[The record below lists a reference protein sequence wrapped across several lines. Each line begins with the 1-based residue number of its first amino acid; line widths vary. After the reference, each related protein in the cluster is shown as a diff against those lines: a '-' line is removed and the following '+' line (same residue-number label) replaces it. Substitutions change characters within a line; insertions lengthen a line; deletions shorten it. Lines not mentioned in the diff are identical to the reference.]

1 MWEDDDGGLVEFWLS
16 LVCNWLLKLQDAYDQ
31 DKERGLIDDDGWT
44 KEASDDAIMVY
55 KLLAQ
60 TGNVNFALPDWSLAM
75 ASSTQHN

>member
-1 MWEDDDGGLVEFWLS
+1 MIRIRR
-16 LVCNWLLKLQDAYDQ
+16 
-31 DKERGLIDDDGWT
+31 ERGLIDDDGWN

-60 TGNVNFALPDWSLAM
+60 TGNVNFALPDWNLAM